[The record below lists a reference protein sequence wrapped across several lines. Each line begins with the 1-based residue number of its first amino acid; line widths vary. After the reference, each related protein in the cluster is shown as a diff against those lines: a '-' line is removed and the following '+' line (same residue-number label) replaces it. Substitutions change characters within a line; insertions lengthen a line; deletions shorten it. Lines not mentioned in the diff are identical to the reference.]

1 MKQRKNFCIFIVGD
15 FYMDDVR
22 NKKILIVDDED
33 EIRNMVDGFLRKEGF
48 TRIYHGA
55 SCKEALEIFNS
66 IKPHIAI
73 LDIMLPDG
81 DGFSLLQTF
90 RQKSNIPVLFLSAR
104 GEDEDRLLGLGLG
117 ADDYIVK
124 PFLPREL
131 VLRLTAILRRVYSP
145 AVEEQAPIF
154 QLGNRTIDLQSGIVK
169 NGNKELPL
177 TAKEYALLL
186 DYSSSQLLKASKA
199 WAMLIDDAGQV
210 TWEYMLP
217 EEVPKKYALT
227 EVAKFSRNYLMDYPV
242 FVWEHDEGLVV
253 VGYPKFSLAKY
264 QHILPSN
271 WVSSLPSRIFSL
283 IIGNIALALVLS
295 LLIGSKLIKSIR
307 PLTQAIQGLAQDKE
321 VFVEPKGI
329 LASLAN
335 SVNNASDLLRQ
346 KNESL
351 KARDEARSN
360 WIAGISHDIRTPLSI
375 VLGYASDLEE
385 NDSIP
390 TEQRKQ
396 AGIIRKQAEKLG
408 SLVND
413 LNLVS
418 MLEYEMQP
426 LRKKPIRLST
436 LARQIATDFLNN
448 GLDQGFTLEV
458 EVLDERVQTIGDEKL
473 LARAITNLVQNSID
487 HNPDG
492 CRILLQTSF
501 NKSNKTCSFIV
512 IDNGRGIPEDQ
523 LPDLLELP
531 YSSKRKFQSKNGHGL
546 GLPMV
551 ARIAKAHRGFLIL
564 SSHLGKGLRA
574 EIVLPSI

>member
-1 MKQRKNFCIFIVGD
+1 M
-15 FYMDDVR
+15 
-22 NKKILIVDDED
+22 
-33 EIRNMVDGFLRKEGF
+33 
-48 TRIYHGA
+48 
-55 SCKEALEIFNS
+55 
-66 IKPHIAI
+66 
-73 LDIMLPDG
+73 
-81 DGFSLLQTF
+81 
-90 RQKSNIPVLFLSAR
+90 
-104 GEDEDRLLGLGLG
+104 
-117 ADDYIVK
+117 
-124 PFLPREL
+124 
-131 VLRLTAILRRVYSP
+131 
-145 AVEEQAPIF
+145 
-154 QLGNRTIDLQSGIVK
+154 
-169 NGNKELPL
+169 
-177 TAKEYALLL
+177 
-186 DYSSSQLLKASKA
+186 
-199 WAMLIDDAGQV
+199 
-210 TWEYMLP
+210 
-217 EEVPKKYALT
+217 
-227 EVAKFSRNYLMDYPV
+227 
-242 FVWEHDEGLVV
+242 
-253 VGYPKFSLAKY
+253 
-264 QHILPSN
+264 PS
-271 WVSSLPSRIFSL
+271 
-283 IIGNIALALVLS
+283 ALVLS

-473 LARAITNLVQNSID
+473 LARAITN
-487 HNPDG
+487 
-492 CRILLQTSF
+492 
-501 NKSNKTCSFIV
+501 
-512 IDNGRGIPEDQ
+512 
-523 LPDLLELP
+523 
-531 YSSKRKFQSKNGHGL
+531 
-546 GLPMV
+546 
-551 ARIAKAHRGFLIL
+551 
-564 SSHLGKGLRA
+564 
-574 EIVLPSI
+574 